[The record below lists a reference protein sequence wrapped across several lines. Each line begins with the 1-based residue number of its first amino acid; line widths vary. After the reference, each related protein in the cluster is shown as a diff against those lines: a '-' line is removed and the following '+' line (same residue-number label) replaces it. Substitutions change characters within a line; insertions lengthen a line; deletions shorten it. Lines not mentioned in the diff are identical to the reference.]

1 MSYATAGAQR
11 VPTILLSNGVAM
23 PQFGLGVWQAEE
35 GVEVEQAVTTALA
48 CGYRMID
55 TAAIY
60 RNERGVGKAI
70 VASGIPRDE
79 LFITTKVWNTDQ
91 GYDSTLKAYDA
102 SLERLQLDYVDLYLI
117 HWPEPR
123 AGKFI
128 ETWQAFEKLYADE
141 RVRAIG
147 VSNFKPTHL
156 AQLLEVA
163 HIVPMVNQVELHPK
177 LQQHETRA
185 FCKQHDIKVESYS
198 PIMRGSELLQDPVLT
213 ELANLHNKTPA
224 QIVLR
229 WHIQNGLI
237 VIPKSVTPS
246 RIQENINIFD
256 FELSDN
262 DMQAIASMNEDKRIG
277 IDPDKF

>member
-1 MSYATAGAQR
+1 MSYTTAGAQK
-11 VPTILLSNGVAM
+11 VPTILLSNGVEM

-48 CGYRMID
+48 CGYRLID

-70 VASGIPRDE
+70 VANGIPRDE

-91 GYDSTLKAYDA
+91 GYDSTLKAYDV

-156 AQLLEVA
+156 EQLLEVA

-177 LQQHETRA
+177 LQQHETRV
-185 FCKQHDIKVESYS
+185 FCEQHDIKVESYS

-246 RIQENINIFD
+246 RIQENIDIFD
-256 FELSDN
+256 FELSDD